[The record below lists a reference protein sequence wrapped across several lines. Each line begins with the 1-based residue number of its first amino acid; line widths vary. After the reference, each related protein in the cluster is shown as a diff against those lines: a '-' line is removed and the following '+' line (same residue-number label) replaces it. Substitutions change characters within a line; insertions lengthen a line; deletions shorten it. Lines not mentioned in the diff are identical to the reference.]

1 MAVCAGPAF
10 AQKSGGVLKLGLA
23 STPPSGSIHEEATIN
38 PTPPYMPVFNNLV
51 IYDQQVPLNSSESII
66 PDLATEWR
74 WNDDGT
80 ELSFTL
86 REGVKWHD
94 GQPFTAKDVKCTWDM
109 VIGQSSEPMRKNP
122 RKPWYDNLEEIT
134 VESDHEVTF
143 HLGRRQPSL
152 QIGRAHV

>member
-1 MAVCAGPAF
+1 MLRGGRVAAIGLVAMAVCAGPAF

-38 PTPPYMPVFNNLV
+38 TIAPYMPVFNNLV

-94 GQPFTAKDVKCTWDM
+94 GQPFTAKDVRSEEHTSEL
-109 VIGQSSEPMRKNP
+109 QSLMRISYAVFCLKQKN
-122 RKPWYDNLEEIT
+122 
-134 VESDHEVTF
+134 
-143 HLGRRQPSL
+143 
-152 QIGRAHV
+152 

>member
-1 MAVCAGPAF
+1 
-10 AQKSGGVLKLGLA
+10 
-23 STPPSGSIHEEATIN
+23 
-38 PTPPYMPVFNNLV
+38 MPVFNNLV

-122 RKPWYDNLEEIT
+122 RKPWYDK
-134 VESDHEVTF
+134 
-143 HLGRRQPSL
+143 
-152 QIGRAHV
+152 QIGRASCREGVCQYV